1 MKRYFGIIVVIAL
14 VIVAAVASHRTAS
27 ARATEAERDADFR
40 RIQSVYMERV
50 GWMRSNPDEASYKD
64 ELKSF
69 FKGYFDDV
77 EAHLDRFGGNKK
89 FDSYLAEL
97 EQRAE
102 SGGDKKDTRAGDR
115 KAFYDYARARFDSL
129 REGSYRPALTAT
141 DKGMRLDVVSR
152 DDVVMVMGKPQIR
165 LQLVLWGAQRVEK
178 DEGKVKKMVTS
189 ASFDTVWKLT
199 DAKGKLL
206 GEMRG
211 ADPSMKIDYPE
222 RLIAGFPPQ
231 MVLGHYDLDLLPAEV
246 AKLEMTINVASHAAS
261 GGNANATYTWKLDVP
276 SEWKL
281 GANETWEGATQEERP
296 EEEIDPAKAS
306 AKKGE

>member
-1 MKRYFGIIVVIAL
+1 MKRYFGIIIVIAL
-14 VIVAAVASHRTAS
+14 VIIAAVASHRTAS
-27 ARATEAERDADFR
+27 ARTTEAERDADFR
-40 RIQSVYMERV
+40 RIQAVYLERV
-50 GWMRSNPDEASYKD
+50 GWMRTNPDEASYKD

-77 EAHLDRFGGNKK
+77 DAHLDRFHGNKK

-97 EQRAE
+97 EQREA

-115 KAFYDYARARFDSL
+115 KAFYEYARKQFDAL
-129 REGSYRPALTAT
+129 KDGRYRPVMSAT
-141 DKGMRLDVVSR
+141 DKGMRLDIVSN
-152 DDVVMVMGKPQIR
+152 DVVMVMGKPQIR

-178 DEGKVKKMVTS
+178 DEGKLKKMVTS

-222 RLIAGFPPQ
+222 RLIAEFPPQ

-261 GGNANATYTWKLDVP
+261 GGNANATYAWKLDVP